1 MLKALDILI
10 YMKASINN
18 EDGHE
23 DFEAMSD
30 DELKAYL
37 NEAIAELEEAMK
49 PKENEWYWFY
59 NESHPVLARLLR
71 IENDEFIAIES
82 DMIGNRYYKYCEPFI
97 GKLPSFMND
106 IKDK

>member
-1 MLKALDILI
+1 MKALEIL
-10 YMKASINN
+10 KRLQN
-18 EDGHE
+18 
-23 DFEAMSD
+23 SD
-30 DELKAYL
+30 YFDRKKLGLPKEYTLDS
-37 NEAIAELEEAMK
+37 AIAELEEAIK
-49 PKENEWYWFY
+49 PKENEWCWFY

>member
-1 MLKALDILI
+1 MKALKLLT

-37 NEAIAELEEAMK
+37 DEAIAELEALQQRSCQNCKHWKVRNTLVVSNECFRWSGNVMTPK
-49 PKENEWYWFY
+49 DFCCNRYEPKEQ
-59 NESHPVLARLLR
+59 
-71 IENDEFIAIES
+71 
-82 DMIGNRYYKYCEPFI
+82 
-97 GKLPSFMND
+97 
-106 IKDK
+106 